1 MLQICR
7 PFSKMSLHM
16 KLTIRYISWVYILTF
31 TDLLR
36 TFVED
41 FQKSQYFRNV
51 VLPMYLY
58 NIDIQIDK

>member
-1 MLQICR
+1 
-7 PFSKMSLHM
+7 M